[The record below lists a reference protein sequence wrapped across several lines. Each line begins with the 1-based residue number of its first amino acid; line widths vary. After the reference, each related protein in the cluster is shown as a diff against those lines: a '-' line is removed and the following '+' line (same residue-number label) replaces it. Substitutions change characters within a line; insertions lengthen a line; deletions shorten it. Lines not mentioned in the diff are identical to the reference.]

1 GVWHR
6 VTRVPMFAELGT
18 VTLSEIVSKLRVRH
32 YPARIV
38 VVRRDEPGDS
48 MFFISEGQ
56 VEVRL
61 PRGVVTLNQGGFFGE
76 MALLDR
82 LPRTATVV
90 TTEPT
95 TLLVLYASD
104 FYEVAAH
111 IPSLVET
118 VEREARRR
126 RAENESRPV

>member
-1 GVWHR
+1 
-6 VTRVPMFAELGT
+6 M
-18 VTLSEIVSKLRVRH
+18 RH

-61 PRGVVTLNQGGFFGE
+61 PRGSVALDQGGFFGE

-82 LPRTATVV
+82 LPRSATVV
-90 TTEPT
+90 TSQPT

-104 FYEVAAH
+104 FYEIAAN
-111 IPSLVET
+111 IPSLVEA
-118 VEREARRR
+118 VEHEARRR
-126 RAENESRPV
+126 RAENQGNTVPSEAS